1 MAWIDWL
8 SPERA
13 ENAIRLAWVG
23 LVVFW
28 VWNWRSVKRTER
40 QESAAS
46 RASYSLIILL
56 GFLAMVKPLGMLGEL
71 LLARTPELLAAAVAM
86 TWAGILFA
94 IRARVYLGSNWSAV
108 VTVKEG
114 HELMRGGPYRVTR
127 HPIYSGLL
135 LAAAG
140 VAVAADSWQ
149 ALIGLGLV
157 LAGFWIKSRKEERWM
172 VERFGA
178 EYQEYRRRTRALIPG
193 VI

>member
-1 MAWIDWL
+1 MAWIGWL

-13 ENAIRLAWVG
+13 ANAIRLAWML

-28 VWNWRSVKRTER
+28 IWKWRSVKRTER
-40 QESAAS
+40 RESEAS
-46 RASYSLIILL
+46 RVSYSLIILL
-56 GFLAMVKPLGMLGEL
+56 GFLAMFEPGRILGGR

-86 TWAGILFA
+86 TWTGILFA
-94 IRARVYLGSNWSAV
+94 IWARVCLGTNWSAA

-114 HELMRGGPYRVTR
+114 HELMRGGPYGVTR

-135 LAAAG
+135 LASAG
-140 VAVAADSWQ
+140 VALAADRWQ

-157 LAGFWIKSRKEERWM
+157 LLGFWIKSRKEERWM
-172 VERFGA
+172 MERFGA
-178 EYQEYRRRTRALIPG
+178 EYEEYRRRTRALIPG

>member
-56 GFLAMVKPLGMLGEL
+56 GFLAMFRPLGMLGGL

-114 HELMRGGPYRVTR
+114 HELMCGGPYRVTR

-140 VAVAADSWQ
+140 VAVAADRWQ

-172 VERFGA
+172 LERFGA

>member
-13 ENAIRLAWVG
+13 ANAIRLAWMG

-28 VWNWRSVKRTER
+28 IWNWRSVKRTER
-40 QESAAS
+40 SESAAS
-46 RASYSLIILL
+46 RTSYSLIILL
-56 GFLAMVKPLGMLGEL
+56 GFVAMFRPLGTPGGL
-71 LLARTPELLAAAVAM
+71 LVARTPELLTAAVAM

-114 HELMRGGPYRVTR
+114 HELVRGGPYRVTR

-135 LAAAG
+135 LGAAG
-140 VAVAADSWQ
+140 AAVAADRWQ

-157 LAGFWIKSRKEERWM
+157 FGGFWIKSRKEERWM
-172 VERFGA
+172 LERFGA

>member
-13 ENAIRLAWVG
+13 ANAIRLAWMG

-28 VWNWRSVKRTER
+28 IWNWRSVKRTER
-40 QESAAS
+40 SESAAS

-56 GFLAMVKPLGMLGEL
+56 GFLAMFRPLGMLGGL
-71 LLARTPELLAAAVAM
+71 LLVRTPELLAAAVAM

-94 IRARVYLGSNWSAV
+94 IWARVYLGSNWSAV

-114 HELMRGGPYRVTR
+114 HELVRGGPYRVTR

-140 VAVAADSWQ
+140 VAVAADRWQ

>member
-13 ENAIRLAWVG
+13 ENAIRLAWMG

-28 VWNWRSVKRTER
+28 IWNWRSVKRTER

-56 GFLAMVKPLGMLGEL
+56 GFLAMLRPLGMLGEL
-71 LLARTPELLAAAVAM
+71 LLARTPELLAAGVAM

-140 VAVAADSWQ
+140 VAVAADRWQ

>member
-140 VAVAADSWQ
+140 VAVAADRWQ

>member
-13 ENAIRLAWVG
+13 ENAIRLAWMG

-28 VWNWRSVKRTER
+28 IWNWRSVKRTER

-56 GFLAMVKPLGMLGEL
+56 GFLAMFQPLGMLGGL

-140 VAVAADSWQ
+140 VAVAADRWQ

-172 VERFGA
+172 LERFGA